1 MRNLRKLRVMTPPDA
16 DGVPPRR
23 RGRPPS
29 GGREAIVA
37 ATLCLLRERGAS
49 RLTTREVAARAGT
62 AEGTVFYHFGDRTGL
77 LMAVIND
84 GLRAFADVHFGQPD
98 PGSDIGTLLDR
109 FTSALEGFLDIAVV
123 AMIAAQSDAEL
134 RDGMAQYFLA
144 RNVGPHRGVELLGGA
159 LRRAQSAGLVR
170 TDIDA
175 EALAMMVIGS
185 CFLRVALQQMI
196 GSDYSAKFPDRAE
209 LVRTVTTMLAPV
221 GR

>member
-1 MRNLRKLRVMTPPDA
+1 MRNLRKLRAMDTPGADA
-16 DGVPPRR
+16 ASPRR

-37 ATLCLLRERGAS
+37 ATLSLLRERGAS

-84 GLRAFADVHFGQPD
+84 GLQAFADVHFGQ
-98 PGSDIGTLLDR
+98 SDTAGDVGTLLDR
-109 FTSALEGFLDIAVV
+109 FTSALEGFLEIALV

-134 RDGMAQYFLA
+134 RDGMAEHFLSH
-144 RNVGPHRGVELLGGA
+144 NIGPHRGVELLGA
-159 LRRAQSAGLVR
+159 MLRRAQLAGLVR
-170 TDIDA
+170 TDIHA

-185 CFLRVALQQMI
+185 CFLRVGLEQMI
-196 GSDYSAKFPDRAE
+196 GTDYSAKFPDRTE
-209 LVRTVTTMLAPV
+209 VVRTITTMLAPV
-221 GR
+221 DR